1 MQKMCIRFT
10 AGGRE
15 AIADIGLAEWCGW
28 EEETGRTMP
37 SITGDNMGIRDL
49 AALIYAWLKWRG
61 EVTVPFKAWLPTLED
76 LEVVEAMPDPKP
88 IPPEASDAP

>member
-10 AGGRE
+10 AAGE
-15 AIADIGLAEWCGW
+15 TSVADIGLPEWCGW

-37 SITGDNMGIRDL
+37 SLDGENIGVRDL
-49 AALIYAWLKWRG
+49 AALIYSWLKWRG
-61 EVTVPFKAWLPTLED
+61 MVQVPFRAWLPSLED

-88 IPPEASDAP
+88 TLSEVSDAP